1 MSDESKAQ
9 GVPGWPRRKGLTVD
23 EVAQSLRV
31 DSKTARKLIREQGLP
46 ARLVGRGYRVDVDA
60 LKAWLAAGGSEG
72 LKDEDSEDAE

>member
-9 GVPGWPRRKGLTVD
+9 DIPGWPPRVGLTVD

-31 DSKTARKLIREQGLP
+31 DSKTARKLIKEQGLP

-60 LKAWLAAGGSEG
+60 LKAWLAAGGHEG
-72 LKDEDSEDAE
+72 WKDEDSEDEG